1 MAHGDSVKLRL
12 FARIRMVHQAAE
24 QQQRDHMV
32 RILIDTIGLVVNGA
46 SVRSL
51 CQKIVIRWWRD

>member
-1 MAHGDSVKLRL
+1 M
-12 FARIRMVHQAAE
+12 RMVHQTEE

-51 CQKIVIRWWRD
+51 YQKIVIKWWRD